1 MKFKKLLLAIFTV
14 SLLSV
19 SCQQEDVETT
29 TPEAEAEAISQDKI
43 SKAVLA
49 KLEALNL
56 NTENVEISEFLLPD
70 GTKKQTFIIEGDIA
84 IDAEQLDA
92 MQPGN
97 ITSKQYRTYSLVS
110 APRNINIVGWN
121 GTGFGQNLT
130 QKQRDAL
137 QAAVDNYNDLGIGL
151 TFTLEFST
159 NQQAADILVFQNPNG
174 NAGGVAGFPSQ
185 GDPYGFVQI
194 FSGMEQFSLGTN
206 THVMAHEIGHTLGLR
221 HTDWF
226 TRQSCGRPSFGEL
239 ANPSGA
245 VHIPGTPFRLDPN
258 SIMLSCFS
266 ANEDGEFGANDVVAL
281 DYLY

>member
-1 MKFKKLLLAIFTV
+1 MKLKKLLLAVFSV
-14 SLLSV
+14 SLLCV
-19 SCQQEDVETT
+19 SCEQEDIENT
-29 TPEAEAEAISQDKI
+29 TPEAEAEVISQDKV

-56 NTENVEISEFLLPD
+56 NTEDVEISEFVLPD

-97 ITSKQYRTYSLVS
+97 ITSKQYRTYNLVS
-110 APRNINIVGWN
+110 APRTLNVVGW
-121 GTGFGQNLT
+121 TGGSQSLT

-137 QAAVDNYNDLGIGL
+137 QAALDNYNEIEIGL
-151 TFTLEFST
+151 SFTLEFST
-159 NQQAADILVFQNPNG
+159 NQAAADIVVFQNPNG
-174 NAGGVAGFPSQ
+174 AAGGVAGFPSA
-185 GDPYGFVQI
+185 GNPYGFVQI
-194 FSGMEQFSLGTN
+194 YSGMEAFSLGTN

-245 VHIPGTPFRLDPN
+245 VHIPGTPFRLDPE

-266 ANEDGEFGANDVVAL
+266 TNEDGEFGANDVVAL
-281 DYLY
+281 EYLY